1 LQVEVKKLHCQL
13 LFSTRMCGETF
24 SHPLTSS
31 GLIVGRNPVE
41 VQSAS
46 LALKIFV
53 FNNPETFLLCLE
65 ILYLILIACEQRES
79 RIIVE
84 TEAKGDT
91 ALNLKKNWTRK
102 FATSGHLPLCL

>member
-1 LQVEVKKLHCQL
+1 MCVEI
-13 LFSTRMCGETF
+13 F

-31 GLIVGRNPVE
+31 GLIVGHHPVE

-84 TEAKGDT
+84 TEAKEDT
-91 ALNLKKNWTRK
+91 ALNLKKTGRENLLPVATCPCAYKHTR
-102 FATSGHLPLCL
+102 GD